1 MGLMSGKSRNSMTL
15 KEALEQGTEQ
25 LQQNHIAEA
34 ALDAWYLLAYVTGMG
49 RAEYYLHQN
58 ERMEIKSQKRYCQ
71 LIDRRSK
78 HIPLQHLT
86 GEQEFMGLSFR
97 VTSAV
102 LVPRQD
108 TECLVEAVLPVAKGK
123 RILDVC
129 TGSGCIAISLKCL
142 GGAAVC
148 DAVDLSEEALQ
159 VARENAESLQA
170 DVTLWQSDMFQQVTG
185 EYDVI
190 VSNPPYIRPEVI
202 ETLMPEVWE
211 YEPRMALDGGTD
223 GLDFYR
229 ILAENSR
236 RHLKENGWLFLE
248 IGYDQGEAV
257 AELLHACG
265 YQEISIRQ
273 DLTGKDRI
281 ATARW
286 KIS

>member
-15 KEALEQGTEQ
+15 KETLGQGAEK
-25 LQQNHIAEA
+25 LQQSHIAEA
-34 ALDAWYLLAYVTGMG
+34 ELDAWYLLAYVTGMN
-49 RAEYYLHQN
+49 RAEYFLRQN
-58 ERMEIKSQKRYCQ
+58 EEIEVELQKRYCQ
-71 LIDRRSK
+71 LIDRRGE

-86 GEQEFMGLSFR
+86 GEQEFMGLPFK

-108 TECLVEAVLPVAKGK
+108 TECLVEAALPFAKGK

-142 GGAAVC
+142 GDAAVC
-148 DAVDLSEEALQ
+148 DAVDLSKEALQ
-159 VARENAESLQA
+159 IARENAEYLHA
-170 DVTLWQSDMFQQVTG
+170 DVTFWQSDMFQKVTG

-202 ETLMPEVWE
+202 ETLMPEVRE
-211 YEPRMALDGGTD
+211 HEPRMALDGGTD

-229 ILAENSR
+229 VLAEDAR
-236 RHLKENGWLFLE
+236 RYLKENGWLFLE
-248 IGYDQGEAV
+248 IGYDQGEKV
-257 AELLHACG
+257 AELLRACG
-265 YQEISIRQ
+265 YQEVSVRQ
-273 DLTGKDRI
+273 DLTGKDRVV
-281 ATARW
+281 AARW

>member
-25 LQQNHIAEA
+25 LQQNHIDEA

-86 GEQEFMGLSFR
+86 GEQEFMGLPFR

-202 ETLMPEVWE
+202 ETLMPEVRE
-211 YEPRMALDGGTD
+211 YEPRMALDGGPD

-257 AELLHACG
+257 AELLHVYG